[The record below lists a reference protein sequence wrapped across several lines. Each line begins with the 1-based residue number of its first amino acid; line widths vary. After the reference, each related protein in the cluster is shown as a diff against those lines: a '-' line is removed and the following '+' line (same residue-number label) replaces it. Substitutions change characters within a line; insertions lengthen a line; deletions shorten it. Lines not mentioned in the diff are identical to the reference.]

1 MTPEFR
7 ILNSEFRRKL
17 TVNSGQWVATR
28 LAHCARSLF
37 TIHYSL
43 FTALLLFTVHC
54 SLSTA
59 LAATHVTATYDLG
72 ANPKVMA
79 TVNGTPQYGLVFAQ
93 RNKPVTYGDVEYGP
107 SVLKGYLN
115 ASGQLNDG
123 ASHLWL
129 DLIPNL
135 GATPGDSYYVVTFN
149 IQGRVHAEIWVVPD
163 VATVAAEVCRQA
175 QPPSST
181 APALFYQFLQ
191 QDGDDLPQRQKL
203 NLTGSGV
210 ACADNAGQLRTD
222 CTVTGGGGG
231 SAPKASATVS
241 GTVKTDATESD
252 PVVYLKS
259 SADTLLAAKAP
270 LAHSHPESEVTNLT
284 ADLAGKVPAT
294 RAINTTS
301 PLSGGGALSSDLTLS
316 LPAASSSQNGY
327 LTSANWTTFNN
338 KENALTFNS
347 PLSRAVNAIS
357 CPTCEITGNK
367 NAASGY
373 AGLDA
378 STKLAAAQLP
388 TPGATTLGGVKS
400 LTCGGTD
407 KLSAIGTDGVPTCSA
422 DQTGGGSSHEI
433 LSATHTDTTAAS
445 VVRGDLITGQGA
457 TPKWT
462 RLAKGTQYQVLTGGA
477 NEPAWSA
484 VALDQSN
491 AVSGVLAASNGGTG
505 SAYFAVSGPAS
516 TAKTFTF
523 PNQNATMEYQAN
535 KNAASGYAGLTAGTK
550 LNAAQG
556 QEVWSSADLT
566 DFADKSGTGTTI
578 MGATFTSLAA
588 NDIPKWNGT
597 NWVNSASA
605 AKADAL
611 TNDPSDC
618 GSNQYATAIAAN
630 GNLTCSQPA
639 TSNLSDGANV
649 VKNNQANT
657 YSGGGLQDLSANKL
671 ALPAATTLP
680 ATCAANKEIYVDTD
694 ATPAG
699 QQVYLCNAA
708 GNGWNLI
715 GDGGGGGGGTTV
727 TVNGASVNSTADLDD
742 STPAA
747 PANGV
752 NVKWQKDA
760 SNPTNISA
768 YWLST
773 AVGSTTFG
781 SGSSFTWSF
790 NDQAASNSTIQFDA
804 GGINITPATGM
815 VYVASPLQAEYGD
828 AATGN
833 LLTLYG
839 DAVSTH
845 TSGTR
850 TVANA
855 VRGYV
860 THDGAGGTVTNAV
873 GVSGL
878 VGVGA
883 GTISAAMALQAQS
896 PTKGAGTIGNA
907 FGLYVQAQTAGT
919 NNYAIWTNGAEQSRF
934 GGLINAVGGFQVNG
948 AATNHA
954 VLLGNGAI
962 FQASG
967 AIPNC
972 QDTGGNHLNY
982 TQSSQAFSC
991 GTSGGGSGI
1000 TSLNTLTA
1008 ATQTFATPGTSGTAP
1023 NWSSVTDTHTL
1034 NIPLASASSVTAGLI
1049 SKTDYDSFTAK
1060 PSLVTAGTNGIAA
1073 YNAGDD
1079 TTAARSDHTHR
1090 SIHNL
1095 TWYFPGTPPT
1105 GVANMQL
1112 TIPEGVT
1119 NIALLD
1125 MRVTATTYGSGGS
1138 TFNIQRCFTGGA
1150 ACNATTST
1158 WVDIYSS
1165 VLTLA
1170 ASNYTASKGSAPNQN
1185 NTSLVAGDRFRASLV
1200 SVGSSLADVTVT
1212 LTVKY
1217 ETTN

>member
-1 MTPEFR
+1 MKEEVWCR
-7 ILNSEFRRKL
+7 MLGVGMGRKW
-17 TVNSGQWVATR
+17 TVNSGQWIANR
-28 LAHCARSLF
+28 LLQAG
-37 TIHYSL
+37 
-43 FTALLLFTVHC
+43 LLLFTVHC
-54 SLSTA
+54 ALSTA
-59 LAATHVTATYDLG
+59 LSATQVTATYDLG
-72 ANPKVMA
+72 ANPRVMA

-93 RNKPVTYGDVEYGP
+93 RNKRVTYGDVEYGP
-107 SVLKGYLN
+107 SVVKGYLN

-203 NLTGSGV
+203 NFTGSGV
-210 ACADNAGQLRTD
+210 SCVDNAGQLRTD

-270 LAHSHPESEVTNLT
+270 LAHSHPESEVTNLVT
-284 ADLAGKVPAT
+284 DLAGKVPTT

-301 PLSGGGALSSDLTLS
+301 PLSGGGALSSDLSLS
-316 LPAASSSQNGY
+316 IPAASGSQNGY

-407 KLSAIGTDGVPTCSA
+407 KLSAVGTDGVPVCST

-433 LSATHTDTTAAS
+433 LSATHTDTTAAT
-445 VVRGDLITGQGA
+445 VVRGDLITGQGP

-477 NEPAWSA
+477 NEPAWSS
-484 VALDQSN
+484 VALDQSS
-491 AVSGVLAASNGGTG
+491 AVSGVLAAGNGGTG

-578 MGATFTSLAA
+578 IGATFASLAA

-618 GSNQYATAIAAN
+618 GSNQYATGIAAN

-639 TSNLSDGANV
+639 TSSLSDGSAV

-657 YSGGGLQDLSANKL
+657 YSGGGLQDFSANKL

-680 ATCAANKEIYVDTD
+680 ATCTANKEIFVDTD

-699 QQVYLCNAA
+699 QQVYLCNSS

-760 SNPTNISA
+760 STPTNISA

-773 AVGSTTFG
+773 AVGTTTFG
-781 SGSSFTWSF
+781 GNASFTWSF
-790 NDQAASNSTIQFDA
+790 DDQAATNSTIQFAA
-804 GGINITPATGM
+804 GGINITPSTM

-828 AATGN
+828 TATGN
-833 LLTLYG
+833 LLTLWG
-839 DAVSTH
+839 DAVSVH

-850 TVANA
+850 ASA
-855 VRGYV
+855 IGVRGYGY
-860 THDGAGGTVTNAV
+860 HDAAGGTLTAAV
-873 GVSGL
+873 GVAGL
-878 VGVGA
+878 AAVGA
-883 GTISAAMALQAQS
+883 GTVGSAVALQALS
-896 PTKGAGTIGNA
+896 AIKGAGTITTAYGIH
-907 FGLYVQAQTAGT
+907 VQAQTVGST
-919 NNYAIWTNGAEQSRF
+919 NYAIYTEGTAPSRF
-934 GGLINAVGGFQVNG
+934 GGLVNAVGGFQVNG

-954 VLLGNGAI
+954 VLLGNGTI
-962 FQASG
+962 FQASS
-967 AIPNC
+967 ALPDC
-972 QDTGGNHLNY
+972 QDTSGKHLNY

-1000 TSLNTLTA
+1000 TTLNTLTA
-1008 ATQTFATPGTSGTAP
+1008 ATQTFATPGTTGNAP

-1034 NIPLASASSVTAGLI
+1034 NIPMAATASVTAGLI
-1049 SKTDYDSFTAK
+1049 SKTQYDAFNGK
-1060 PSLVTAGTNGIAA
+1060 PDLVTAGTNGTAA
-1073 YNAGDD
+1073 YNAGDN

-1095 TWYFPGTPPT
+1095 SWFFPGTPGT
-1105 GVANMQL
+1105 GVQNMRL
-1112 TIPEGVT
+1112 TIPEGAT
-1119 NIALLD
+1119 NIAITN
-1125 MRVTATTYGSGGS
+1125 MRVTVGTVSSGSS
-1138 TFNIQRCFTGGA
+1138 TFNIQRCVVSSI
-1150 ACNATTST
+1150 ACSATENT

-1170 ASNYTASKGSAPNQN
+1170 ASNYTAVKGSAPDQN
-1185 NTSLVAGDRFRASLV
+1185 VGSLVPGDRFRASLV
-1200 SVGSSLADVTVT
+1200 TVGTSLADVTVNM
-1212 LTVKY
+1212 TVKY